1 MEVSDSAHEHAPPG
15 ASAPSRLDERRD
27 WLLPML
33 VFPGIVAIH
42 VVIGYA
48 IYSLIVAVT

>member
-1 MEVSDSAHEHAPPG
+1 MEVSDSAHSHEPPG
-15 ASAPSRLDERRD
+15 ASAPSRLDEQRD

-33 VFPGIVAIH
+33 VFLGIVAIY

-48 IYSLIVAVT
+48 IYSLIVAVS